1 MNPASRSSTST
12 TSRGSSLDSVLAGA
26 LGIAVGLVIG
36 TLGGGGG
43 VLAVPALVY
52 ALGQD
57 ARTATTGSIIIVG
70 VISIVGVLVR
80 ARGRSIAWRTGI
92 AFGVIGVPAAW
103 AGTLLNRAVPQP
115 VLLLAFAALT
125 LAVAALMLV
134 KKRAAD
140 PIGAPPCR
148 PTPMS
153 DGVGTSVAVME
164 WTPAPPRPPARSSP
178 LARTAKV
185 VISAVVVGFVTG
197 FLGVGGGF
205 LVVPALTLVLAMNM
219 PAAIATSLLVISLNS
234 VSSLV
239 ARADDLQLD
248 WGVVL
253 PFTGVAIVGA
263 LAGKLV
269 ADRLSSAALNRGF
282 AFMLLAVGAVVGIE
296 SLIAISTG

>member
-1 MNPASRSSTST
+1 MTA
-12 TSRGSSLDSVLAGA
+12 VLAGA

-92 AFGVIGVPAAW
+92 AFGVIGAPAAW

-140 PIGAPPCR
+140 PIGEPPCR

-164 WTPAPPRPPARSSP
+164 RVPAPARSSP

-205 LVVPALTLVLAMNM
+205 LVVPALTLVLAMDM
-219 PAAIATSLLVISLNS
+219 PAAIATSLLAISLNS

-282 AFMLLAVGAVVGIE
+282 AFMLVAVGAFVGIE

>member
-1 MNPASRSSTST
+1 MTAI
-12 TSRGSSLDSVLAGA
+12 LAGA
-26 LGIAVGLVIG
+26 LGLVVGLVIG

-57 ARTATTGSIIIVG
+57 ARTATTSSIIIVG
-70 VISIVGVLVR
+70 VISVVGVVAR
-80 ARGRSIAWRTGI
+80 IRGRRIDWRTGI
-92 AFGVIGVPAAW
+92 AFGGIGIPAAW

-134 KKRAAD
+134 TKRAAD
-140 PIGAPPCR
+140 PVGAPTSP
-148 PTPMS
+148 PAAMGEGA
-153 DGVGTSVAVME
+153 DTSVAVME
-164 WTPAPPRPPARSSP
+164 RVPAPSRTSPPTRA
-178 LARTAKV
+178 AKV
-185 VISAVVVGFVTG
+185 VVSAVVVGFITG

-205 LVVPALTLVLAMNM
+205 LVVPALTLVLAMDM
-219 PAAIATSLLVISLNS
+219 PAAIATSLLVITLNS

-239 ARADDLQLD
+239 ARAGDLQLD

-253 PFTGVAIVGA
+253 PFTVVAILGA

-269 ADRLSSAALNRGF
+269 ADRLSSVALNRGF
-282 AFMLLAVGAVVGIE
+282 AVMLVVVGVFVGIE
-296 SLIAISTG
+296 SLIALSA